1 VAATSSF
8 ELSFE
13 RSVAQV
19 LAMKLSACD
28 IRRVEDDRQV
38 TIAAFALKI
47 DEDIAG

>member
-1 VAATSSF
+1 MAATSSF

-28 IRRVEDDRQV
+28 IRRVEGDRQV
-38 TIAAFALKI
+38 KIAGIALKI
-47 DEDIAG
+47 DEGTGE